1 MRCVS
6 YGGVQMGKLN
16 SLTVLMTIV
25 VQLIVG
31 YLWYGSYLFGD
42 IIKTSGGHAIDFL
55 QTDVISLLLLVLSSF
70 GLTHILEGMVKTN
83 KDVSDGIKTG
93 LTFGIFGLG
102 LPIMTLLNLMGVAK
116 VAMLV
121 IFMHLVLVSIL
132 TTIVVIKTKKD

>member
-1 MRCVS
+1 
-6 YGGVQMGKLN
+6 MGKLN

-70 GLTHILEGMVKTN
+70 GLTHILEGLVKTN